1 MKNKILVVDDESR
14 MRKLVK
20 DFLQRENYEV
30 LEAENGEDVIIAIA
44 VYNGNKLTDVDFR
57 IFKDHT
63 GQAKAEIKAG
73 AGCAAKAFL
82 WRGGSFAPLY
92 KSIDVR

>member
-1 MKNKILVVDDESR
+1 MADGSITIPGRFIAYSDGETVTAT
-14 MRKLVK
+14 
-20 DFLQRENYEV
+20 YEAV
-30 LEAENGEDVIIAIA
+30 EGEDVTIAIA
-44 VYNGNKLTDVDFR
+44 VYNGNKLTDVAFES
-57 IFKDHT
+57 FKDHT